1 MSQLR
6 APKLTANYKLVDI
19 KSIDTRKNSSAYDLF
34 GYLYKKNG
42 DPVTSYK
49 NVKFC
54 VPCFNKKKY
63 LRDVTRY
70 TTLATTDLLDHA
82 QNVHGVDLRNSSKDK
97 VKEYLSKSK
106 LRNRLLATKLSQA
119 LFIRDNFALFTRS
132 ASN

>member
-1 MSQLR
+1 M
-6 APKLTANYKLVDI
+6 TANYKLVDI

-42 DPVTSYK
+42 DPVTS
-49 NVKFC
+49 
-54 VPCFNKKKY
+54 
-63 LRDVTRY
+63 Y

>member
-1 MSQLR
+1 M
-6 APKLTANYKLVDI
+6 TANYKLVDI

-42 DPVTSYK
+42 DPVTSY
-49 NVKFC
+49 
-54 VPCFNKKKY
+54 
-63 LRDVTRY
+63 

-106 LRNRLLATKLSQA
+106 FSEKSQLTLNLCVGFCLGNLPFNTVNNGGFQLIIYPYIRRTTDVARLL
-119 LFIRDNFALFTRS
+119 
-132 ASN
+132 